1 MIEIPTFDI
10 TNTIPWTGIVVHHSA
25 TKDSKLNDWE
35 GIKKFHTS
43 YRFNGDIITKEQAE
57 NMLANGEQRVLKP
70 WASIGYHFGLE
81 RINDALQVMIG
92 RPLSMVGAHAKG
104 FNHTHIG
111 VCIVGDFDKA
121 APSEDV
127 WEAAIKL
134 VRGIMYTFRLSNTSI
149 LGHRETFKIRNVE
162 VSKSCPGN
170 LFPLEEFR
178 NSL

>member
-10 TNTIPWTGIVVHHSA
+10 TNTILWTGIVVHHSA

-57 NMLANGEQRVLKP
+57 NMLANGEQRVVKP
-70 WASIGYHFGLE
+70 WQAIGYHFGLE
-81 RINDALQVMIG
+81 RINNALQVMIG

-111 VCIVGDFDKA
+111 VCIIGNFDKA
-121 APSEDV
+121 SPAEDV
-127 WEAAIKL
+127 WESAIKL
-134 VRGIMYTFRLSNTSI
+134 VRGIMYAFRLSHISV
-149 LGHRETFKIRNVE
+149 LGHRETFNIRNVPVE
-162 VSKSCPGN
+162 KTCPGK
-170 LFPLEEFR
+170 LWPLQDMRE
-178 NSL
+178 SL